1 MGHDWSLVHRRL
13 SLSPSIVL
21 CSRMMNDTTHD
32 MGYLRRW
39 RNPQHFG
46 EIFLTFLSTLHV
58 AWPRLRSWSQSSF
71 ANCARRI
78 SSLTEKRCD
87 RTGWQ
92 DKEDG
97 TEKKIKPTNL
107 SYFSGR
113 HFFPDCQIFR
123 HQDGATPLPTI
134 ILHDH
139 HRRPSVRPSVVSPS
153 H

>member
-1 MGHDWSLVHRRL
+1 MT
-13 SLSPSIVL
+13 P
-21 CSRMMNDTTHD
+21 RMIWVIYGDGGIHNI
-32 MGYLRRW
+32 
-39 RNPQHFG
+39 F
-46 EIFLTFLSTLHV
+46 EKFFLTFLSTLHV

-139 HRRPSVRPSVVSPS
+139 HRRPSVRPSVRRFPFPLEACQNLVRSLFIFQWTKMSLCP
-153 H
+153 

>member
-1 MGHDWSLVHRRL
+1 MEES
-13 SLSPSIVL
+13 
-21 CSRMMNDTTHD
+21 TKF
-32 MGYLRRW
+32 LR
-39 RNPQHFG
+39 
-46 EIFLTFLSTLHV
+46 IFLTFLSTLHV

-113 HFFPDCQIFR
+113 HFFPTAKFSAIKMVQ
-123 HQDGATPLPTI
+123 
-134 ILHDH
+134 H
-139 HRRPSVRPSVVSPS
+139 HSRQLSCMTTTVVRPSVRPSVRRFPFPLEACQNLVRSLFIFQWTKMSFCP
-153 H
+153 